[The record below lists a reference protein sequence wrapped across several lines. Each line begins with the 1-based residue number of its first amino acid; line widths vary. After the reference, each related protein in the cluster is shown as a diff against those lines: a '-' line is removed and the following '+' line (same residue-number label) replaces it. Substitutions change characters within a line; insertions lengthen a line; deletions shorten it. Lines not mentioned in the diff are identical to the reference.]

1 MFVFIHAN
9 HVPGLSN
16 EQGIRPSIENVESVF
31 NYPGFRITKQA
42 QRFVDLASYFRRF
55 VKNISILAKLSLVCP
70 MFCLSLSKRSL
81 LYVLYLRFPVQ
92 KVFVYSAGKFVQHFR
107 YNFNVGQCNRGTRS
121 CAPCHSLSL
130 RFVIGSF
137 QHLFIAFQ

>member
-55 VKNISILAKLSLVCP
+55 VKNFSVLAKLSLVCP

-81 LYVLYLRFPVQ
+81 LLYVCSLNVIVNNVAYRVC
-92 KVFVYSAGKFVQHFR
+92 VYSRVNAEDYHFIR
-107 YNFNVGQCNRGTRS
+107 KVE
-121 CAPCHSLSL
+121 L
-130 RFVIGSF
+130 
-137 QHLFIAFQ
+137 